1 MICTHLSGCFQG
13 MWMLSRSWCSKRSR
27 AHEHASNMHGAL
39 ANVLSDSVP
48 AGSTRFTPGSS
59 QLAQLVCS
67 AQADVQLFLRAP
79 SKFHH
84 RLCIL
89 LEEANGSVSLVLG
102 ACLSKM
108 VSNELIVHTSLSLIC
123 SSQDCLHVLSKV
135 TA

>member
-1 MICTHLSGCFQG
+1 
-13 MWMLSRSWCSKRSR
+13 MLSRSWCSKRSR

-79 SKFHH
+79 SKYH